1 MTLESGNAYVRRI
14 RLLRARRDDP
24 LQARL
29 MTERLLATATFR
41 STLPSD
47 AILCI
52 RKLADPAPG
61 KMVGSRWASMVDR
74 EWQRAMDE
82 SLRKTASFAKRP
94 ATDAWTG
101 EANAVWFAD
110 LAELLACLARDWCQ
124 DDAHGRWWWQ
134 LLFPALDLSSAVD
147 KTWIENPQHV
157 PTALRRLDEA
167 NCACEFL
174 AALPRRSASRIL
186 ESVLTVFGLDGF
198 FSESAVK
205 QSRAPSAFDAAVS
218 ASKPTPAPW
227 LSWAKVDALLRAEPR
242 QLLVIALML
251 ERAPAVLRSPEF
263 LRALRAWQPSA
274 DEPAVA
280 LAASVVASPRL
291 NDDQPSASVAI
302 SAEHTSKCKSLEP
315 GAVENADPIVTEQ
328 AGNLPSQR
336 IPLRFQDSGDPV
348 PNSETKLASR
358 TPFRHISLAEPRQ
371 ETVQSEWG
379 GVFYLVNVAL
389 ALELYGDFT
398 RPRHAGLALP
408 VWDFLT
414 LLGQRMAGS
423 ESLADPLWPL
433 LAGLSGRSELEPP
446 ACGFEPPAEWRMPAD
461 WLAGFE
467 PGGAWCWA
475 TSGGRLRLGHP
486 LGFPVID
493 VLLVGEAPIL
503 QLENEL
509 RRLRAHVKPELREDD
524 NTTLHPI
531 DEPLERWLAW
541 LISFVHARLASALGV
556 TDVAAL
562 IGLVFRHRAKV
573 EVTAE
578 RVAVRFRL
586 SEHPIELRMGGLD
599 RDPGWVPAAGRRIAF
614 HYD

>member
-1 MTLESGNAYVRRI
+1 M

-24 LQARL
+24 LQTRL

-41 STLPSD
+41 STLPPD

-52 RKLADPAPG
+52 RKVADPAPG
-61 KMVGSRWASMVDR
+61 KMVSSRWASVVDPQ
-74 EWQRAMDE
+74 WQRAMDE
-82 SLRKTASFAKRP
+82 SLRKTASCAKRP
-94 ATDAWTG
+94 ARDAWIG

-110 LAELLACLARDWCQ
+110 FAELLACLARDWCQ
-124 DDAHGRWWWQ
+124 KDAHGRWWWQ

-147 KTWIENPQHV
+147 KAWLENPKHV
-157 PTALRRLDEA
+157 PTALFRLQEA

-198 FSESAVK
+198 FSGSAGER
-205 QSRAPSAFDAAVS
+205 SPAPSEFDAAVS
-218 ASKPTPAPW
+218 GSKPTPAPW
-227 LSWAKVDALLRAEPR
+227 LRWAKIDALLPAEPQ

-280 LAASVVASPRL
+280 LAASVVAPRL

-302 SAEHTSKCKSLEP
+302 SAEDTSECKPLEA
-315 GAVENADPIVTEQ
+315 GAVENADSKPTRTERT
-328 AGNLPSQR
+328 GNLRSQR
-336 IPLRFQDSGDPV
+336 IPLRFQDSGDRV
-348 PNSETKLASR
+348 PNSESKPGSR
-358 TPFRHISLAEPRQ
+358 TPFQQISLAEPQQKTAR
-371 ETVQSEWG
+371 TEWG

-389 ALELYGDFT
+389 ALGLYGDFT

-408 VWDFLT
+408 LWDFLT

-423 ESLADPLWPL
+423 ESLADPIWPL
-433 LAGLSGRSELEPP
+433 LARLSGRSEDEPP
-446 ACGFEPPAEWRMPAD
+446 ASGFEPPAEWRIPAD

-475 TSGGRLRLGHP
+475 TGEGRLRLRHP
-486 LGFPVID
+486 LGFLVLD

-509 RRLRAHVKPELREDD
+509 RRLRAHVKPGLREVDK
-524 NTTLHPI
+524 TMLHPI

-541 LISFVHARLASALGV
+541 LVSFVQARLASALGV
-556 TDVAAL
+556 ADVGAL
-562 IGLVFRHRAKV
+562 IGLVFRHRATA